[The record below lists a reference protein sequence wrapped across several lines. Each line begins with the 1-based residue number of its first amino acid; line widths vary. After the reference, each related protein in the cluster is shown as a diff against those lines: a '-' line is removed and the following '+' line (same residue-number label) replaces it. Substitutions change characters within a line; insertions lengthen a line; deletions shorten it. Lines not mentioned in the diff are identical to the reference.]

1 VAISNRADCP
11 MASRVESQ
19 LAALTAASTV
29 PGLQYVVVTAGGVLF
44 EHASGWAD
52 IRRQVP
58 LDGTT
63 TMMAYSMSKTI
74 TAVAVLQQVETGRVG
89 LDEPVERYLGSM
101 LPYGPRVTVRQ
112 LISHTSGIPNPIPLR
127 WVHAADLCETFDED
141 TALAA
146 VLEKHPRLSFAP
158 GSRYAYSNIGY
169 WLLGKVV
176 ERATGET
183 FTASVIDRVLRP
195 LEIGPPDL
203 GYAVADPAHHA
214 TGYLEKYSLMNIV
227 KGLLL
232 DRSLIG
238 DYSGR
243 WLAIRS
249 HFVNGPAFG
258 GLIGTAKGFGMFLQ
272 DQLREHSGL
281 LSADTRQQFYTPQC
295 TTRGIP
301 VPMTL
306 GWHIRDVDGRRF
318 FYKDGGGGGFRCTM
332 RLYPGSGVGTVAMT
346 NATGFDVA
354 RLLNRI
360 DPAFLRERG
369 PACERRAA
377 SAGHRRGH
385 RES

>member
-1 VAISNRADCP
+1 

-19 LAALTAASTV
+19 LAALTAASTA

-58 LDGTT
+58 LEGTT

-74 TAVAVLQQVETGRVG
+74 TAVAVLQQVESGRVG
-89 LDEPVERYLGSM
+89 LDEPAERYLGSM

-127 WVHAADLCETFDED
+127 WVHAADLCESFDED
-141 TALAA
+141 AALAA
-146 VLEKHPRLSFAP
+146 VLKKHPRLSFAP

-183 FTASVIDRVLRP
+183 FTA
-195 LEIGPPDL
+195 
-203 GYAVADPAHHA
+203 
-214 TGYLEKYSLMNIV
+214 
-227 KGLLL
+227 
-232 DRSLIG
+232 
-238 DYSGR
+238 
-243 WLAIRS
+243 
-249 HFVNGPAFG
+249 
-258 GLIGTAKGFGMFLQ
+258 KGFGRFLQ
-272 DQLREHSGL
+272 DQLREHSRL
-281 LSADTRQQFYTPQC
+281 LSADTRQQFYTQQC
-295 TTRGIP
+295 TARGIP

-369 PACERRAA
+369 PAGERGAA
-377 SAGHRRGH
+377 SAGQRSGH